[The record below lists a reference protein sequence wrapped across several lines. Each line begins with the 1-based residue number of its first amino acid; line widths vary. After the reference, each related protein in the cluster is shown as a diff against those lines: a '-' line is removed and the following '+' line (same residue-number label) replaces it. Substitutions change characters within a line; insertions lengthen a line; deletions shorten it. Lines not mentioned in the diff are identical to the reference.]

1 MKLFPAVQ
9 GREKAFMLHLPSSCK
24 NFSGQ
29 LKNSLPHDLIIQPK
43 LFVLYFNDFF
53 SLFGVKPPRIYRDQ
67 ECTLSVFVLQAK

>member
-9 GREKAFMLHLPSSCK
+9 GREKALMLHLPSSWK
-24 NFSGQ
+24 NFSAQ

-53 SLFGVKPPRIYRDQ
+53 SLFGVKRPCTYRDQ
-67 ECTLSVFVLQAK
+67 ECTLSVFILQAK